1 MKIGAR
7 TLKTGIAV
15 ALSLAIPA
23 LLNFP
28 SGSVLA
34 AISAIFA
41 LQPSVKKSINTLK
54 DRIIANLIGALVAIC
69 ITLTVG
75 NHFIIVGLAACLLIA
90 ILNQLNLSNVIGL
103 ATVTLIVIMQT
114 TEDNFILYATI
125 RVTAT
130 IMGVVIAFLVNTILF
145 PPKYEKKLYHVTDY
159 STTEIMKFLRAS
171 VRKNSQYPV
180 LKKDLKWIKS
190 ELNRMDVYLS
200 LFKDE
205 GMVTRKKDR
214 VQKMRKVVVYR
225 QIIATT
231 KGAYNLSYTFH
242 KYENSFNHFPKDL
255 RILIRE
261 RLETLLTA
269 HEQILLKFNGRVS
282 PDSVNFIAY
291 KSTLRKE
298 FMQSFFD
305 EASLEEYMHDDY
317 GQSNAVIHIMS
328 SILKYEEYLEHLN
341 ILVSSYKG
349 NDWNPDTE
357 ISNIE
362 HIEQ

>member
-1 MKIGAR
+1 MRIGAR

-41 LQPSVKKSINTLK
+41 LQPSVKRSINTLK
-54 DRIIANLIGALVAIC
+54 DRIIANLIGAFVAIV
-69 ITLTVG
+69 ITLTLG
-75 NHFIIVGLAACLLIA
+75 NHFIVIGVAAALLIA

-103 ATVTLIVIMQT
+103 ATVTLIIIMDT
-114 TEDNFILYATI
+114 TDDDFILYATI
-125 RVTAT
+125 RVAAT
-130 IMGVVIAFLVNTILF
+130 IMGVFIAFLVNTTLF
-145 PPKYEKKLYHVTDY
+145 PPKYEEKLYHITDY

-180 LKKDLKWIKS
+180 LKKDLRWIES
-190 ELNRMDVYLS
+190 ELNRMNVYLS
-200 LFKDE
+200 LFRDE
-205 GMVTRKKDR
+205 GMVTKKKDR

-225 QIIATT
+225 KIIATA
-231 KGAYNLSYTFH
+231 KEAYDLSYTFL
-242 KYENSFNHFPKDL
+242 KYENSFNHFPKEL

-291 KSTLRKE
+291 KAPLRKE

-328 SILKYEEYLEHLN
+328 SILKYEEHLEHLN
-341 ILVSSYKG
+341 ILVSSFKG
-349 NDWNPDTE
+349 NDWNQDTE